1 MRLLL
6 FSLTVLL
13 SSCLSYEQVEFRNV
27 ERVNIKRDSNKE
39 MVLNLGVKLYNPNGY
54 KIKVIK
60 SQLDL
65 TISGTSAGK
74 AILEDKVILRK
85 RKEEVYDINIS
96 IDRSAVTKALMA
108 SGINLLFTGK
118 VPVEVKGWIKG
129 RVFIFG
135 KKFDVAF
142 KEQIDPK
149 QFKMN

>member
-1 MRLLL
+1 MRILL

-96 IDRSAVTKALMA
+96 IDRSAVTKALM
-108 SGINLLFTGK
+108 
-118 VPVEVKGWIKG
+118 
-129 RVFIFG
+129 
-135 KKFDVAF
+135 
-142 KEQIDPK
+142 
-149 QFKMN
+149 